1 MSNRHAGPSGRPVQH
16 PTQAVPP
23 ATPAKKLMKL
33 EDAVERAS
41 KLYLAGR
48 FDQAEDLCRQII
60 AARPLRADVHNILGV
75 TLHRKDK
82 TEEGIKSVREA
93 IRLNSTNPN
102 FYSNLGEMERKAG
115 NLDAAANALLRA
127 ISIDAKSAQAQNNL
141 GIVYYDQHDYE
152 KAAEHYRKAIELDD
166 RYAEAHNNMGNAL
179 RALGDSEAALGEYER
194 AIELRENY
202 AEAYNNMG
210 TALRDKQ
217 KLEEAEFSY
226 RRALELRPN
235 YIEAA
240 SNLSTLLIQQK
251 RYDEALRTLGEI
263 LKIQPKNVA
272 TLVSVARAQLMR
284 GAHAT
289 AERAAKM
296 ALAEDAASAEA
307 YTVLGQIYHE
317 LDRYDESIMNFAK
330 ALEIKPESLEALNFY
345 GITLKSLG
353 RMDEARA
360 MFAKALELQ
369 PEAIGAYSNIV
380 DLENFS
386 KDDTLFKAMIGI
398 LSKAKDPN
406 EERYMALHFA
416 LGKAYEDMKEYP
428 KSLEHYTIGARLKRT
443 ILKYDEADVFGFFD
457 SIRQIFSE
465 EYFAKRPYEGIATSL
480 PIFIVGMPRSG
491 STLAEQIISS
501 HPDVYGAGEIKL
513 LSVCLSNLRQKFPNI
528 PRFPQMAAAMKPHQ
542 YASVANAYLN
552 ELTAMSPTALRVT
565 DKLLTNY
572 YFVGFINTLFPNA
585 KIIHTMRNPID
596 TCLSAY
602 SKLFKDDMPHSYDL
616 AEIGRYYKKYE
627 QLMEHWRRVLPAGV
641 MLDVQYEDVVADAE
655 TNARKIIEFCG
666 LPWSDA
672 CLDFHKS
679 GRPVKTAS
687 VSQVRKP
694 IYDSSVKRWE
704 RYGDGLKPLVD
715 ALNAGIPTP
724 RSRD

>member
-1 MSNRHAGPSGRPVQH
+1 M
-16 PTQAVPP
+16 QATSQTAPN
-23 ATPAKKLMKL
+23 KQMMKL
-33 EDAVERAS
+33 EDAVARAT
-41 KLYLAGR
+41 KLYSAGR
-48 FDQAEDLCRQII
+48 LDQAEDLCRQII

-75 TLHRKDK
+75 ILHRKGN
-82 TEEGIKSVREA
+82 TVEGIKSVREA
-93 IRLNSTNPN
+93 VRLNSSNPN
-102 FYSNLGEMERKAG
+102 FYANLGEMERKAG
-115 NLDAAANALLRA
+115 NLESAAIALRRA
-127 ISIDAKSAQAQNNL
+127 VSIDSKSAQAQNNL
-141 GIVYYDQHDYE
+141 GIVYYDQHEYE
-152 KAAEHYRKAIELDD
+152 KAAEHYRKAIELDG
-166 RYAEAHNNMGNAL
+166 RYAEAHNNLGNAH
-179 RALGDSEAALGEYER
+179 RALGDSDAALGEYER

-217 KLEEAEFSY
+217 QLEEAEFSY
-226 RRALELRPN
+226 RRALQIRPN

-240 SNLSTLLIQQK
+240 SNLATLLIQQK
-251 RYDEALRTLGEI
+251 RYDDALRNLGDI
-263 LKIQPKNVA
+263 LKLQPKHVP

-296 ALAEDAASAEA
+296 ALAEDSESAEA
-307 YTVLGQIYHE
+307 FTVLGQINHE
-317 LDRYDESIMNFAK
+317 LDRYEESLLNYEK
-330 ALEIKPESLEALNFY
+330 ALKIKPESLETLNFY
-345 GITLKSLG
+345 GIALKSLG

-369 PEAIGAYSNIV
+369 PDAIGAYSNIV

-386 KDDTLFKAMIGI
+386 KDDTLFKAMTAI
-398 LSKAKDPN
+398 LQKAKDPK

-428 KSLEHYTIGARLKRT
+428 KSLEHYSIGAKLKRA

-457 SIRQIFSE
+457 SIRRVFNE
-465 EYFAKRPYEGIATSL
+465 DYFANRPYEGLSTTL

-491 STLAEQIISS
+491 STLTEQIISS

-513 LSVCLSNLRQKFPNI
+513 LSACLTSLRQRYPNI
-528 PRFPQMAAAMKPHQ
+528 PRFPQMATAMKTHQ
-542 YASVANAYLN
+542 YAGVANGYLN
-552 ELTAMSPTALRVT
+552 ELTAMSPSSVRIT

-585 KIIHTMRNPID
+585 KLIHTMRNPVD

-616 AEIGRYYKKYE
+616 TEIGRYYKKYE
-627 QLMEHWRRVLPAGV
+627 QLMDHWRQVLPAGV
-641 MLDVQYEDVVADAE
+641 MLDVQYEDLVEDAE
-655 TNARKIIEFCG
+655 TNARRIVEFCG
-666 LPWSDA
+666 LPWNDA
-672 CLDFHKS
+672 CLNFHKS
-679 GRPVKTAS
+679 DRPVKTAS

-694 IYDSSVKRWE
+694 IYGTSVKRWE

-715 ALNAGIPTP
+715 ALNAGIPTAK
-724 RSRD
+724 SYD